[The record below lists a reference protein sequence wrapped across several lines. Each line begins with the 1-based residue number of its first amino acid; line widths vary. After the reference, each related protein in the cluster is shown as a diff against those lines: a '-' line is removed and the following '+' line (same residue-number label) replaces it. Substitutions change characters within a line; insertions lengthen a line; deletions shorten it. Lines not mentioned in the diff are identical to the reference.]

1 MKEKILKIAS
11 DLSYN
16 DLTVEQA
23 KEQLLALFG
32 VNDDWKYVY
41 ELEPPSHCDIL
52 SKDPD
57 GHIYLTNYRMAYNIF
72 SCQDKRESSS
82 QWQWKHV

>member
-16 DLTVEQA
+16 DLTIEQA
-23 KEQLLALFG
+23 KEQLLELFG

-41 ELEPPSHCDIL
+41 ELEPPIILEVL
-52 SKDPD
+52 SKDPN
-57 GHIYLTNYRMAYNIF
+57 GTIRLSRWRESYRIF
-72 SCQDKRESSS
+72 DCQDKRESSS
-82 QWQWKHV
+82 RWQWKHV